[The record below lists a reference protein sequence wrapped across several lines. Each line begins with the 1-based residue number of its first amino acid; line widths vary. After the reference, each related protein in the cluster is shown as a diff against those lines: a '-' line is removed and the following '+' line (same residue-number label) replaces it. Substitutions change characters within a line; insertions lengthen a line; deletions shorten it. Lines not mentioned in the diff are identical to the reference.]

1 MADLAVYYI
10 LDFKFDM
17 KQNSKLAIQW
27 IKVGGRPET
36 KFDIMKNG
44 KPIPQAD
51 TEAGTHTD
59 SSMLAAH
66 CLIAKHLRFG
76 VITKKSLAT
85 KLTRAQVL
93 VLSNV
98 HFMDAEEVGTIRD
111 WGHSGGALYAR
122 GGTSLVNQR
131 GQLQPDFLL
140 ADVFGVSI
148 AKPDGIEREHYIAPT
163 STDRGRFPG
172 WDAKYPAYIR
182 GPGMEVCA
190 RSGTTALATTTMP
203 WPPSAPREFSSI
215 HRNPPWTPT
224 EQPEVVL
231 NTIGKGRGIYCAPA
245 QWQRTEVP
253 SMHRRSHLHSAV
265 PRVAVNVRTKLSL
278 KIKQK

>member
-1 MADLAVYYI
+1 
-10 LDFKFDM
+10 M

-36 KFDIMKNG
+36 KFNIVKNC

-51 TEAGTHTD
+51 TEADTHTD
-59 SSMLAAH
+59 SSLLAARW
-66 CLIAKHLRFG
+66 LIAEPLPFG

-85 KLTRAQVL
+85 KLTRTHEL

-98 HFMDAEEVGTIRD
+98 HFMDAEEVGAIRD
-111 WGHSGGALYAR
+111 WVHSGGALYAS
-122 GGTSLVNQR
+122 GGSSLVNQR
-131 GQLQPDFLL
+131 GQLQSDFLL

-148 AKPDGIEREHYIAPT
+148 AKPDGSDQEHYMAPT
-163 STDRGRFPG
+163 STGREQFPG
-172 WDAKYPAYIR
+172 WDAKYPGSIR

-190 RSGTTALATTTMP
+190 RPGATGLATTTMP

-215 HRNPPWTPT
+215 HPNPPWTPT

-253 SMHRRSHLHSAV
+253 SMRRRSHLHSAV
-265 PRVAVNVRTKLSL
+265 PRDAVKRASKT
-278 KIKQK
+278 